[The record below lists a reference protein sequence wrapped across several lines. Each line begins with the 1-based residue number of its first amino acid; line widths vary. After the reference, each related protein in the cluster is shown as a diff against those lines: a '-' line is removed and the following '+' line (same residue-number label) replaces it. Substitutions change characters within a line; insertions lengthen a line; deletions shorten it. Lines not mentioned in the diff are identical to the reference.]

1 MGLFDRFKTKEISEL
16 TCKDFAKEFKKS
28 MQKKNYEKGK
38 LIVAEWKKKC
48 PSDGNLGFALI
59 WTLIFENE
67 TPKTIFLNMNDI
79 YHVAHNR
86 SSADESLTVWYHD
99 FAYGVIET
107 YKKQYKL

>member
-1 MGLFDRFKTKEISEL
+1 
-16 TCKDFAKEFKKS
+16 
-28 MQKKNYEKGK
+28 
-38 LIVAEWKKKC
+38 
-48 PSDGNLGFALI
+48 
-59 WTLIFENE
+59 
-67 TPKTIFLNMNDI
+67 MNDI